1 MQKKY
6 CFYLYSH
13 SLNGKL
19 IMKIILFKKQKK
31 KKQKRFVKVI
41 KINLR
46 RAILLC
52 LLVKKKQFLEYNTYQ
67 PVGNALT
74 YTRREPVV
82 NENEI
87 GKQIFLADNK
97 TL

>member
-1 MQKKY
+1 MFLFIFTLIKRQTNNENNSFQK
-6 CFYLYSH
+6 
-13 SLNGKL
+13 
-19 IMKIILFKKQKK
+19 KK